1 MQWEFVMVGMI
12 DWLVVGVGDGDGDWW
27 INDSMVM
34 ICKRYYENNCILCG
48 FKMRNP
54 SITTDAR

>member
-1 MQWEFVMVGMI
+1 MVGMI